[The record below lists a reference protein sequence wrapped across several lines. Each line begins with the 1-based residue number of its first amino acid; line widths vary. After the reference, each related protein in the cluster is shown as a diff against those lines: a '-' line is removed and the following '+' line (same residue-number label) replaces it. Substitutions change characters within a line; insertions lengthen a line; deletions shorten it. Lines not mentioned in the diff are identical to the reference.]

1 MIYSFH
7 FLLLLTLFKVSNS
20 QSEFESASTV
30 VERRP
35 QGKGKYMYDPTN
47 GTYHL
52 VWVDEL
58 GAADVSQLTSTTS
71 TTTTT
76 TTTPAPTS
84 PTISSESTTMSGP
97 TSEDSQTLA
106 TKGNYGLIIPH

>member
-1 MIYSFH
+1 
-7 FLLLLTLFKVSNS
+7 
-20 QSEFESASTV
+20 
-30 VERRP
+30 
-35 QGKGKYMYDPTN
+35 MYDPIN

-71 TTTTT
+71 TTTTTTTT